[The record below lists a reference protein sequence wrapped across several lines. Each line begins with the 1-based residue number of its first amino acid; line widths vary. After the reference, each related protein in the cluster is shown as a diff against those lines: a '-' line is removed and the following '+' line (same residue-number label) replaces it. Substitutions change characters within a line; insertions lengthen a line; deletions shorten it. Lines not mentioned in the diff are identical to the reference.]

1 LRKGASFIYTKLCE
15 KEGGSVETDNL
26 RRRLAAIM
34 SADVKDYSR
43 LMRQD
48 EAATV
53 QTLKSYREIMTTL
66 ITQHHGRVVDSPGDN
81 ILAEFASVV
90 DAVQSAVAIQKE
102 LKLRNASL
110 DDNRRMEFRI
120 GINLGDVIADGD
132 RIYGDGVNIAARLE
146 GLAEAGGIC
155 ISRTA
160 YDQIE
165 DKLPF
170 GYEYLGEK
178 QVKNLPRPVQA
189 YKVLVDRE
197 ESKRF
202 EEKQAEGPKRE
213 PLEEHA
219 VAEAEP
225 VESRADRDRQGFKR
239 HLRTYVGVIGFLFV
253 IDVITGGGYWFYWPA
268 LAWGLGL
275 FLHWSHGHAR
285 PQSRRRPFSDRPVR
299 REQGGLS
306 YLRVQVEPKG
316 GGSSKQGRVNIRVPL
331 KLLRAGVKL
340 STVLPG
346 HSKEKINAALR
357 EKGLDFDI
365 SSLEGEKLEELLS
378 ALSDMEIDVDEKD
391 KTVRIFCE

>member
-1 LRKGASFIYTKLCE
+1 MEAE
-15 KEGGSVETDNL
+15 NL

-34 SADVKDYSR
+34 SADVKGYSR

-53 QTLKSYREIMTTL
+53 QTLKSYRGIMATL
-66 ITQHHGRVVDSPGDN
+66 IAQHHGRVVDSPGDN
-81 ILAEFASVV
+81 VLSEFASVV

-102 LKLRNASL
+102 LRLRNAAL
-110 DDNRRMEFRI
+110 EEERRMEFRI
-120 GINLGDVIADGD
+120 GINLGDVIADGE

-178 QVKNLPRPVQA
+178 QVKNLSRPVHA
-189 YKVLVDRE
+189 YKVLVEAEDSKEFAKEPEKEAKSEPPKPQDRP
-197 ESKRF
+197 
-202 EEKQAEGPKRE
+202 QAEPI
-213 PLEEHA
+213 
-219 VAEAEP
+219 
-225 VESRADRDRQGFKR
+225 ESRTDRDREGFKR
-239 HLRTYVGVIGFLFV
+239 HLRTYVGVIGFLFI
-253 IDVITGGGYWFYWPA
+253 IDLLTGHGWWFYWPA

-275 FLHWSHGHAR
+275 FLHWSHSHHPYR
-285 PQSRRRPFSDRPVR
+285 PHRHRSLISERRAR
-299 REQGGLS
+299 REEGGLK

-316 GGSSKQGRVNIRVPL
+316 GGGGKQGTVNIRVPL

-340 STVLPG
+340 GSVLPG

-357 EKGLDFDI
+357 DKGLDFDI
-365 SSLEGEKLEELLS
+365 SSLEGEKLEEFLS

-391 KTVRIFCE
+391 KAVHIFCE

>member
-1 LRKGASFIYTKLCE
+1 
-15 KEGGSVETDNL
+15 VETDNL

-34 SADVKDYSR
+34 SADVKGYSR

-53 QTLKSYREIMTTL
+53 QTLKSYREIMETL

-81 ILAEFASVV
+81 VLSEFASVV

-102 LKLRNASL
+102 LKLRNAAL
-110 DDNRRMEFRI
+110 NEERRMEFRI
-120 GINLGDVIADGD
+120 GINLGDVIADRD

-178 QVKNLPRPVQA
+178 QVKNLSRPVHA
-189 YKVLVDRE
+189 YKVLVEAEDSKQFAKGPGKEGKSEPPEQQDRP
-197 ESKRF
+197 
-202 EEKQAEGPKRE
+202 Q
-213 PLEEHA
+213 
-219 VAEAEP
+219 AEP
-225 VESRADRDRQGFKR
+225 VESRTYRDWDGFKR
-239 HLRTYVGVIGFLFV
+239 HLRTYVGVIGFLFI
-253 IDVITGGGYWFYWPA
+253 IDLLTGKGWWFYWPA

-275 FLHWSHGHAR
+275 FLHWSHSHYHYR
-285 PQSRRRPFSDRPVR
+285 PHRHRPHRPLIFERPAR
-299 REQGGLS
+299 REEGGLK

-316 GGSSKQGRVNIRVPL
+316 GGGGRRGTVNIRVPL

-340 STVLPG
+340 GTVLPG

-357 EKGLDFDI
+357 DKGLDFDI
-365 SSLEGEKLEELLS
+365 SSLEGEKLEEFLS

-391 KTVRIFCE
+391 KTVHIFCE

>member
-1 LRKGASFIYTKLCE
+1 
-15 KEGGSVETDNL
+15 VETDNL

-34 SADVKDYSR
+34 SADVKGYSR

-53 QTLKSYREIMTTL
+53 QTLKSYGEIMATL

-81 ILAEFASVV
+81 VLSEFASVV

-102 LKLRNASL
+102 LKLRNALL
-110 DDNRRMEFRI
+110 DEGRRMEFRI
-120 GINLGDVIADGD
+120 GINLGDVLADGE

-146 GLAEAGGIC
+146 GLAEPGGIC

-170 GYEYLGEK
+170 GYEYLGQK
-178 QVKNLPRPVQA
+178 QVKNLSRPVHA
-189 YKVLVDRE
+189 YKVLVEPEDSEHFARGPGKE
-197 ESKRF
+197 AKSEAA
-202 EEKQAEGPKRE
+202 EKQD
-213 PLEEHA
+213 LHQ
-219 VAEAEP
+219 AEP
-225 VESRADRDRQGFKR
+225 VESWTDRDMEGFKR
-239 HLRTYVGVIGFLFV
+239 HLRRYVGVIGFLFI
-253 IDVITGGGYWFYWPA
+253 IDLLTGDGWWFYWPA

-275 FLHWSHGHAR
+275 FLHWSHSHYRYR
-285 PQSRRRPFSDRPVR
+285 PERHRPHRPPMSERPAR
-299 REQGGLS
+299 REEGGLK
-306 YLRVQVEPKG
+306 YLRVQVAPKG
-316 GGSSKQGRVNIRVPL
+316 DGGGKPGTVNIRVPL

-340 STVLPG
+340 GTILPG

-357 EKGLDFDI
+357 DKGLDFDL
-365 SSLEGEKLEELLS
+365 SSLEGEKLEEFLS

-391 KTVRIFCE
+391 KIVHIFCE